1 MISISSKTVSKIN
14 KIGIVFLIVYSLG
27 FVVYKAGLYYKTYF
41 EKEKLTNELQIKIN
55 ETTELKRKVAESKA
69 KIEKVEKSYI
79 TKEELEHKVKDVFN
93 RMSLLD
99 YQLNYLDAKKMC
111 IDRYVI
117 IAQVTAQSEEGL
129 QAAQGI
135 LGYIGQI
142 KKHEKNDTIYF
153 VDYIS
158 KPRQIK

>member
-14 KIGIVFLIVYSLG
+14 KIGIVFLVIYSLG
-27 FVVYKAGLYYKTYF
+27 FVFYKAGLYYKTYF
-41 EKEKLTNELQIKIN
+41 EKEKLTNELQIKKS
-55 ETTELKRKVAESKA
+55 ETEALKKKIEESKA

-79 TKEELEHKVKDVFN
+79 TKEELENKIKDIFT

-117 IAQVTAQSEEGL
+117 ISQVTAQSEKGL
-129 QAAQGI
+129 QAAEGI

-158 KPRQIK
+158 TPKEIK